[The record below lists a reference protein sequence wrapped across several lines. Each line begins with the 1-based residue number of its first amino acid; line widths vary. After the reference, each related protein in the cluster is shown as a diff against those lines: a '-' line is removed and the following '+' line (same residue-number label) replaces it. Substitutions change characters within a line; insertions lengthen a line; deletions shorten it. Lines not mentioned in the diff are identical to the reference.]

1 MLRERNRSSV
11 KSTLWLCRIF
21 IFAPLLILSLQ
32 IKAQA
37 PLRRD
42 ILLNSNWRTIADD
55 HNQNAYNGFER
66 PAFKTTGWQLV
77 NVPHNWD
84 TYEGYRRLK
93 HGNRHGYAW
102 YRTSF
107 NIAKK
112 LNNRYFLYFEG
123 VGSFATVWLNGKK
136 VGYHAGGRTT
146 FTLDVT
152 NTIIA
157 GKPNIL
163 AVRADHPAFITT
175 LPWVCGGCSDEV
187 GFSEGSQPMGIF
199 RSVHLIVTNP
209 VRIQPFGVHIWND
222 TTVTEKSALLHLET
236 EVKNYGPKS
245 QTVTVISKLLD
256 KQNKQ
261 VAEVS
266 KSINLPAGATQI
278 VAQIIEFNKVRLW
291 SLQNPYLYHLESNI
305 EINGRPTD
313 REVTPYGVRWISWPI
328 GRSGNNKQFL
338 LNGKPEFINGIAEY
352 EHNMGQSHAFSNEQ
366 IHTVVKQ
373 VQAAGFNAFR
383 DAHQPHNLKFQQYW
397 DELGIL
403 WWPQFTAHI
412 WYDTPAFRN
421 NFKTLLA
428 DWVKERRNSPSLILW
443 GLQNESKLPTDF
455 AKECSDIIRKLD
467 PTASSQRKITTCNGG
482 TGTDWDVP
490 QNWTGTYGGDP
501 LKYAD
506 DLQKQILVG
515 EYGAW
520 RTIDLH
526 TEGPFVA
533 NGPLS
538 ENRMTQLMEM
548 KIHLAESVKDKT
560 AGHFFWLLNSHE
572 NPGRVQAGEGL
583 RELDRIGPVNYKGLF
598 TAWGEPVDAFYL
610 YRASYV
616 SKNKEPMVYIVSH
629 TWPDR
634 WLSPGKKDSICVYSN
649 CDEVELFNDADGASL
664 GRRKQQGIGTHFQW
678 DNVDIKYNLLK
689 AVGYVNGK
697 KVAEDMIVLNHLPP
711 APHFNNLKTAA
722 NSLLQPA
729 VGFNY
734 IYRVNCGGP
743 AYTDQLGNTWN
754 ADRHL
759 SSPETWGS
767 TSWTDNFKEMP
778 AMFGSQRRTFD
789 AIAGTADWPLFQT
802 FRYGRNQLQYHFPV
816 ANGNYR
822 VELYFT
828 EPWYGIGGMNCKG
841 WRLFDVAVNGKT
853 FIHNLDIWNEAGAD
867 KALKKVFNV
876 TVTNGQLN
884 IGFPNVASGQAVI
897 SAIAIA
903 SVDQKMKG
911 ATASSALM
919 QNLVVNGAP
928 APKQWQLN
936 TWMDTGDRLYTDAP
950 FTIAQLPANLYGAEW
965 LSTPK
970 TIAPNTGAI
979 VSFKAGADADV
990 YIGLPNPVKQ
1000 LPVWMNG
1007 YDDTKTTIQ
1016 TDENG
1021 GRLYTVYHKSYATGT
1036 TVKLSTPTN
1045 ANATYIVAA
1054 LPVNKMERATDLKP
1068 TASYK
1073 PEKAVLTNEVMVTEA
1088 AGKKCLLFKTAA
1100 GGSISWDISTGV
1112 ADIYTLRLKYLNTTG
1127 KPLTAQVKVLAADG
1141 TVMKQELLTFSTTT
1155 ADKYK
1160 TLETTTGTSI
1170 NAGNYKVVI
1179 TAKDAAGLNISGLE
1193 VQ

>member
-11 KSTLWLCRIF
+11 KSALRLCRIF
-21 IFAPLLILSLQ
+21 ISALLLILSLQ
-32 IKAQA
+32 VKAQF
-37 PLRRD
+37 PVRQD
-42 ILLNSNWRTIADD
+42 ILLNNNWRTIAND

-66 PAFKTTGWQLV
+66 PGFKTTGWQLV

-102 YRTSF
+102 YRTGF
-107 NIAKK
+107 KIAKK
-112 LNNRYFLYFEG
+112 LNKRYFLYFEG
-123 VGSFATVWLNGKK
+123 VGSFATVWFNGKK

-199 RSVHLIVTNP
+199 RPVHLIVTNP

-222 TTVTEKSALLHLET
+222 TTVTERSALLHLET
-236 EVKNYGPKS
+236 EVKNYGSKS
-245 QTVTVISKLLD
+245 QTVTVINKLLD
-256 KQNKQ
+256 KQNQQ

-266 KSINLPAGATQI
+266 KSINLPAGAMQI
-278 VAQIIEFNKVRLW
+278 VAQTISFNKVKLW
-291 SLQNPYLYHLESNI
+291 SLQDPYLYHLETNIQSNGQNI
-305 EINGRPTD
+305 D
-313 REVTPYGVRWISWPI
+313 REITPYGVRWISWPI

-352 EHNMGQSHAFSNEQ
+352 EHNMGQSHAFSDEQ

-383 DAHQPHNLKFQQYW
+383 DAHQPHNLRFQQYW

-421 NFKTLLA
+421 NFKTLLV

-501 LKYAD
+501 LKYTD

-548 KIHLAESVKDKT
+548 KIHQAESVKDKT

-598 TAWGEPVDAFYL
+598 TAWGEPTDAFYL
-610 YRASYV
+610 YRAAYAP
-616 SKNKEPMVYIVSH
+616 KDKEPMVYIVSH

-649 CDEVELFNDADGASL
+649 CDEVELFNDMEGTSL
-664 GRRKQQGIGTHFQW
+664 GRRKHQGIGTHFQW
-678 DNVDIKYNLLK
+678 DKVDIKYNLLK

-711 APHFNNLKTAA
+711 APHFNSLKTTG
-722 NSLLQPA
+722 NLLQPTA
-729 VGFNY
+729 GFNY

-743 AYTDQLGNTWN
+743 AYTDQLGHTWN

-759 SSPETWGS
+759 SSPKTWGS

-789 AIAGTADWPLFQT
+789 AIAGTADWSLFQT

-867 KALKKVFNV
+867 KALKKVLNV
-876 TVTNGQLN
+876 KVTNGQLN

-903 SVDQKMKG
+903 LVDQRIKG
-911 ATASSALM
+911 TPASATLM

-928 APKQWQLN
+928 ASRQWQLN
-936 TWMDTGDRLYTDAP
+936 TWMDSGDKLYTDAP

-965 LSTPK
+965 LSPPE
-970 TIAPNTGAI
+970 IISPNTGVTASFR
-979 VSFKAGADADV
+979 VSIDADV
-990 YIGLPNPVKQ
+990 YIGLPNSIKQ
-1000 LPVWMNG
+1000 QPAWMQG
-1007 YDDTKTTIQ
+1007 YDNTKTTIQ

-1021 GRLYTVYHKSYATGT
+1021 GRLYTVYHKNYATGT
-1036 TVKLSTPTN
+1036 TVKLGNPTD
-1045 ANATYIVAA
+1045 ANATYIIAA

-1068 TASYK
+1068 TTSYK
-1073 PEKAVLTNEVMVTEA
+1073 PEKAVLTNEVVVTEA

-1127 KPLTAQVKVLAADG
+1127 KALNAQVKVLAADG
-1141 TVMKQELLTFSTTT
+1141 AIMKQELLTFSTTS

-1179 TAKDAAGLNISGLE
+1179 TAKDATGLNISGLE

>member
-1 MLRERNRSSV
+1 MLKGKGKLAV
-11 KSTLWLCRIF
+11 KSTVWLCCLAIF
-21 IFAPLLILSLQ
+21 IALMMLADP

-37 PLRRD
+37 PIRQD

-66 PAFKTTGWQLV
+66 AAFKTARWQLV

-84 TYEGYRRLK
+84 AYEGYRRLK

-107 NIAKK
+107 KITKNIQK
-112 LNNRYFLYFEG
+112 RYFLYFEG

-146 FTLDVT
+146 FTMDVT
-152 NTIIA
+152 NVILA

-199 RSVHLIVTNP
+199 RPVHLIVTSP

-222 TTVTEKSALLHLET
+222 STVTEKAAMLHLET
-236 EVKNYGPKS
+236 EVRNYGAKM
-245 QTVTVISKLLD
+245 QAVTIVNRLLD
-256 KQNKQ
+256 KQNKP
-261 VAEVS
+261 VAEASAV
-266 KSINLPAGATQI
+266 INLPAGATRV
-278 VAQIIEFNKVRLW
+278 VAQIIAFNQVKLW
-291 SLQNPYLYHLESNI
+291 SLQEPYLYHLESDI
-305 EINGRPTD
+305 QTGGQTID
-313 REVTPYGVRWISWPI
+313 REVTPYGVRWISWPV

-352 EHNMGQSHAFSNEQ
+352 EHNMGQSHAFSDEQ
-366 IHTVVKQ
+366 IHTVVSQ

-397 DELGIL
+397 DEQGIL

-412 WYDTPAFRN
+412 WYDSPAFRH

-428 DWVKERRNSPSLILW
+428 DWVKERRNSPSVILW

-455 AKECSDIIRKLD
+455 AKECSDIIRRLD

-501 LKYAD
+501 LKYGD
-506 DLQKQILVG
+506 DLQKQVLVG

-538 ENRMTQLMEM
+538 ENRMAQLMEM
-548 KIHLAESVKDKT
+548 KIHQAAAVKDKT
-560 AGHFFWLLNSHE
+560 SGHFFWLLNSHE
-572 NPGRVQAGEGL
+572 NPGRVQAGEGM

-598 TAWGEPVDAFYL
+598 TAWGEPADAFYL
-610 YRASYV
+610 YRAAYA
-616 SKNKEPMVYIVSH
+616 SKAKQPMVYIVSH

-634 WLSPGKKDSICVYSN
+634 WLGPGEKDSICVYSN
-649 CDEVELFNDADGASL
+649 CDEVELFNDADGLPL
-664 GRRKQQGIGTHFQW
+664 GKRKQQGTGTHFQW
-678 DNVDIKYNLLK
+678 DNVNIRYNLLK

-697 KVAEDMIVLNHLPP
+697 KVAEDMIVLNHLPAP
-711 APHFNNLKTAA
+711 PHFNSLKPAG
-722 NSLLQPA
+722 NSLLQPLA
-729 VGFNY
+729 GFNY

-743 AYTDQLGNTWN
+743 DYTDQLGNAWS
-754 ADRHL
+754 ADKHL
-759 SSPETWGS
+759 SGSKNWGS
-767 TSWTDNFKEMP
+767 TSWTDDFKEMP
-778 AMFGSQRRTFD
+778 ALFGSQRRTFD

-802 FRYGRNQLQYHFPV
+802 FRYGRNKLQYHFPV
-816 ANGNYR
+816 ANGSYR

-828 EPWYGIGGMNCKG
+828 EPWYGIGGMDCKG

-853 FIHNLDIWNEAGAD
+853 LIKNLDIWQEAGPD
-867 KALKKVFNV
+867 KAVKKVLNV
-876 TVTNGQLN
+876 RVTNRQLN
-884 IGFPNVASGQAVI
+884 IGFPNVASGQAI
-897 SAIAIA
+897 IAAIAIA
-903 SVDQKMKG
+903 SANQKLKAAPASAG
-911 ATASSALM
+911 VIQNVQVSSAA
-919 QNLVVNGAP
+919 N
-928 APKQWQLN
+928 KWQLN
-936 TWMDTGDRLYTDAP
+936 TWMDTGDKLYTDASV
-950 FTIAQLPANLYGAEW
+950 TISQLPANLYGAEW
-965 LSTPK
+965 LA
-970 TIAPNTGAI
+970 APQKITAGNTAP
-979 VSFKAGADADV
+979 SFKVSCDADV
-990 YIGLPNPVKQ
+990 YIGLPMPVKQ
-1000 LPVWMNG
+1000 LPAWMQG

-1021 GRLYTVYHKSYATGT
+1021 GRLYAVYHNKYAAGSK
-1036 TVKLSTPTN
+1036 VQLEAGADVN
-1045 ANATYIVAA
+1045 NTYIVAA

-1068 TASYK
+1068 ATSYK
-1073 PEKAVLTNEVMVTEA
+1073 PEKAVLSNDVALTET
-1088 AGKKCLLFKTAA
+1088 AGKKCLVFKTPA
-1100 GGSISWDISTGV
+1100 GGSISWDVSTGV
-1112 ADIYTLRLKYLNTTG
+1112 ADVYTLRLKYLNITG
-1127 KPLTAQVKVLAADG
+1127 KALTAQVKVLAADG
-1141 TVMKQELLTFSTTT
+1141 SLMKQEILTFGTTT
-1155 ADKYK
+1155 ADKFK

-1170 NAGNYKVVI
+1170 NAGNYKVII

-1193 VQ
+1193 IQ